1 MAHDDLT
8 LAVRVALN
16 EALYVKREPP
26 GEKPEGRFSVLLDT
40 GLRLWGVPRVYA
52 TAVALALVA
61 VQSRTR
67 EVAVF
72 RARGDHIEE
81 VDLLTRE
88 GLTEHLGVLGTDLHP
103 GRALADF
110 VSRQKHDGSDESVVV
125 TEADATDDPEFRAL
139 LRTHVPKKLYLASVE
154 RSGRFRLLEYPA
166 LDGKP
171 LSDATLDLD
180 EILPS
185 ERSATTPVLDPNYDP
200 DLPVI
205 LAVHPFPFLLPVRGR
220 VQHVVNNASGDGACA
235 MRDGRLLVWSGR
247 KHGACQLT
255 AELPRGKT
263 VLIERTENEV
273 ILVKLLNQSVRIVT
287 IGGGGAGGDVVT
299 VERALTSDLLGA
311 RYESGAVLLIFADRV
326 EALDP
331 STGALVSEVDTGDKL
346 WARGRYFAGN
356 GWHALTW
363 DGLALAL
370 VPVPIA
376 PIEGFQPE
384 DVIQVFDS
392 PAHEGPLVLVR
403 GQGVRGATGELLLGG
418 DLAFVEGISAAG
430 GRVLANAADG
440 SYLCF
445 DLEKLK
451 SKKLAVSPGRWLDAR
466 AAYVPTRSLR
476 RRFTH
481 VTATID
487 GRLELRSPKGQWL
500 GMHVPGRG
508 VIHLTPRP
516 HGAAGPTAGF
526 VPRRTSKRFGCELAA
541 ATWNDGTRAY
551 WDSRGLL
558 HLKSSDPDIE
568 EVSLV
573 VGEWEVAAWCS
584 DGTICGPEFF
594 TGREDTDTAERM
606 LEKIARIM
614 RRIS

>member
-1 MAHDDLT
+1 M
-8 LAVRVALN
+8 
-16 EALYVKREPP
+16 
-26 GEKPEGRFSVLLDT
+26 
-40 GLRLWGVPRVYA
+40 
-52 TAVALALVA
+52 
-61 VQSRTR
+61 
-67 EVAVF
+67 
-72 RARGDHIEE
+72 
-81 VDLLTRE
+81 
-88 GLTEHLGVLGTDLHP
+88 
-103 GRALADF
+103 
-110 VSRQKHDGSDESVVV
+110 
-125 TEADATDDPEFRAL
+125 
-139 LRTHVPKKLYLASVE
+139 RTHVPKKLYLASVE

-346 WARGRYFAGN
+346 WARARYFAGN

-403 GQGVRGATGELLLGG
+403 GQGVRGATGELLLGS
-418 DLAFVEGISAAG
+418 DVAFVEGISAAG

-516 HGAAGPTAGF
+516 HGAAGPTTGF